1 MSACASDCAFE
12 GGRMR
17 RCVGNLCAICPGN
30 ETGREREQ
38 NAPTTDKE
46 DEGWHMSSDRVSEGT
61 VFFVCLSACEIIFHF

>member
-1 MSACASDCAFE
+1 MNVFTVGERVSDCAFE

-17 RCVGNLCAICPGN
+17 RCVGDLCAICPGN

-46 DEGWHMSSDRVSEGT
+46 DGGWHMSSDRVRGDCFLC
-61 VFFVCLSACEIIFHF
+61 VFVCV